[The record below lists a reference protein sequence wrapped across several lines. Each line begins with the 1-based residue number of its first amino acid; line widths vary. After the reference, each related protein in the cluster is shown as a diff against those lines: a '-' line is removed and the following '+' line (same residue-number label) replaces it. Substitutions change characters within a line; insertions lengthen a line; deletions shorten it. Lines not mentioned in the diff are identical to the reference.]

1 MHMAGTYW
9 LKYLIIYR
17 SPHRH
22 QPAGFGPP
30 LKRALSTT
38 MVSISLRITFL
49 INIPTTPHTCCTN
62 KTSPRCFK
70 HPDPRVHRGTR
81 PQELCFEPDP
91 PSPAPSPPPVCSHP
105 TYRKEHAPCSPKFV
119 LLHCPA
125 PFCARGWDRGGHRG
139 PHTTSSLSHI
149 VFTQKGLS
157 SSFFLIYS
165 LRHPP
170 FLSTCTMTN
179 VTPHPSQVLNINPLN
194 PMWEPAGEWLPI
206 RTASYMDR
214 NFCTRPSFYK
224 TKDTSKAHYK
234 QEQKDSPILARY
246 TN

>member
-1 MHMAGTYW
+1 MHMGGTYW
-9 LKYLIIYR
+9 LKYLLIYR

-70 HPDPRVHRGTR
+70 HPDPRVRRGTR

-91 PSPAPSPPPVCSHP
+91 PSPASSPPPVCSHP

-125 PFCARGWDRGGHRG
+125 PFCARGWWTQGT
-139 PHTTSSLSHI
+139 PHNVSSKSHCI
-149 VFTQKGLS
+149 HPKGTFLLFFPYLQPQAP
-157 SSFFLIYS
+157 SFPLH
-165 LRHPP
+165 LHHDQRHP
-170 FLSTCTMTN
+170 T
-179 VTPHPSQVLNINPLN
+179 SQP
-194 PMWEPAGEWLPI
+194 G
-206 RTASYMDR
+206 
-214 NFCTRPSFYK
+214 FK
-224 TKDTSKAHYK
+224 H
-234 QEQKDSPILARY
+234 
-246 TN
+246 

>member
-70 HPDPRVHRGTR
+70 HPDPRVRRGTR

-139 PHTTSSLSHI
+139 PHTTSPLSHI

-157 SSFFLIYS
+157 SSFFLTYS

-179 VTPHPSQVLNINPLN
+179 VTQHPSQVLNINPLN
-194 PMWEPAGEWLPI
+194 PMWEPAGERLPI
-206 RTASYMDR
+206 QTASYMD
-214 NFCTRPSFYK
+214 SFLYGQLPIG
-224 TKDTSKAHYK
+224 TGTFAPGELLQNQRH
-234 QEQKDSPILARY
+234 QQSPL
-246 TN
+246 